1 MERISLKYG
10 IGGKVR
16 EISTVVKYRPL
27 TPGVEYLA
35 LDSSGE
41 KWVDR
46 STIPEPGLVMVI
58 SFNQE

>member
-1 MERISLKYG
+1 M
-10 IGGKVR
+10 R
-16 EISTVVKYRPL
+16 EISTVVEYRPL
-27 TPGVEYLA
+27 TPGVEYLP

-46 STIPEPGLVMVI
+46 STIPEPALVMGI